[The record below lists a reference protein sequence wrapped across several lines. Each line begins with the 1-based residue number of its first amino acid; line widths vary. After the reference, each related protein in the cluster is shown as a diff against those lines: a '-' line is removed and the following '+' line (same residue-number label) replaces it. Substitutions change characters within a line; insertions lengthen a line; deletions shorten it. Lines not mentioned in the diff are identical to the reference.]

1 MEQTQI
7 MGWHRQLIWQELC
20 FMAWLNKAEQTQ
32 KVYETHKD
40 AQAIT
45 HLNKWLF

>member
-1 MEQTQI
+1 MAD
-7 MGWHRQLIWQELC
+7 LC

-32 KVYETHKD
+32 NVYETHKEH

-45 HLNKWLF
+45 HLNRWLF